1 MPAVLSEPEI
11 HYFSDISYRHPYHFS
26 EGGPLPAPTTR
37 PLYHLEA
44 AADYMA
50 ATADMNQVV
59 TQGHTQADR
68 RAIAQ
73 AADPRGCVGLQ
84 VRKLVPADVLT
95 YAVFSRW

>member
-50 ATADMNQVV
+50 ATADMNQVRLK
-59 TQGHTQADR
+59 TTHRQTGDSTGR
-68 RAIAQ
+68 
-73 AADPRGCVGLQ
+73 P
-84 VRKLVPADVLT
+84 
-95 YAVFSRW
+95 